1 MFRHHFFLRN
11 AASRGRNTRRFF
23 ADDSDMD
30 PKGRDLELAYP
41 LVNIYI
47 TIEWENQRT
56 KLQFSIAMFVY
67 QRVNFGTEGFA
78 IKNEDG
84 HPQYTPSRWSNH
96 PTA

>member
-11 AASRGRNTRRFF
+11 AANRGRNTRRFF

-47 TIEWENQRT
+47 TIMENHH
-56 KLQFSIAMFVY
+56 AMNGKINELNC
-67 QRVNFGTEGFA
+67 NF
-78 IKNEDG
+78 
-84 HPQYTPSRWSNH
+84 Q
-96 PTA
+96 